1 MHHFKATL
9 AASLLLICSQSWA
22 AVDPAGTWSVKA
34 KVIMSTCS
42 DQPMNRATTEQ
53 WIINPSNDGYQIQV
67 IGNSNQKLSYVANMV
82 GTQGNDG
89 IFFGR
94 YIEGNV
100 IGKTA
105 ISDVQLVFSSDNRVS
120 GMRLDAKFPPRECT
134 AASMLEFKKLN

>member
-1 MHHFKATL
+1 MPTFKTVL
-9 AASLLLICSQSWA
+9 AASFLLIGSNVWA
-22 AVDPAGTWSVKA
+22 AVDPAGTWTVKA
-34 KVIMSTCS
+34 KVIMSTCP
-42 DQPMNRATTEQ
+42 DQPMNRTTTEQ

-67 IGNSNQKLSYVANMV
+67 IGNSNQKLNYVASMV

-105 ISDVQLVFSSDNRVS
+105 ISDVQLAFSSDNRVS
-120 GMRLDAKFPPRECT
+120 GMRLDAKFPPKECT
-134 AASMLEFKKLN
+134 AASMMEFKKLN